1 MWLRTCGCR
10 GWVGRGVFC
19 GVLAFGFATTAAIE
33 FERDVAPIL
42 QQHCVRCH
50 HQDHRGGHLSLATS
64 EDMHALGYVIP
75 GDPDNSHVLDVVRS
89 IDGRPPS
96 MPKEG
101 EPLSAEQVEV
111 LRAWIADGAA
121 WPDGLVI
128 RQTSR
133 ADGSWWSFQS
143 LVAVEPPESID
154 LPAAWADNPIDRFV
168 YQRLAEQGLAPS
180 PPADRRDLIRRVT
193 YGVTGLPP
201 TPEQIREFV
210 ADDSPDAYERLVDRL
225 LASPHYGE
233 HWGRHW
239 LDVVRFG
246 ESRGFERNEIV
257 NNAWPYRDYVIRS
270 LNEDKPFDSLV
281 REHLAGDA
289 IGKDQPEIEAGV
301 IFLVC
306 GPYDDVGNQDA
317 AQAAQIRAN
326 TIDEIIRAT
335 GEAFLGL
342 TIGCA
347 RCHDHKFDPLLQ
359 RDYYAWYATFAGV
372 HHGDRTVATAQQRQD
387 REAAL
392 QPLLQQR
399 DAWNAKLAELEKQID
414 HAAEAAGDQLRSQWV
429 RPKIERTGTEE
440 RFAPVPARYVRLV
453 VLGAESNPAARAG
466 YGIDEFEVW
475 TASDPPRNA
484 ALASAGAQAEGQ
496 NRVAGDFADAYSA
509 ALTID
514 GKFGARW
521 LASGPELTITLPQL
535 ETIDRVLFSSDRRG
549 DAGSHPVANFV
560 SEYRIEVSSDAQQWT
575 RVADSYDRQPI
586 NAAHRRHRLIQATIT
601 PQQRQQQAEWNRE
614 LAQVNRQI
622 NAVPD
627 LPVWWAGN
635 FRPIPGPSHVF
646 LGGDP
651 QRTGPTVV
659 PSSLEVLDAVV
670 STYRLDDQT
679 PEGQRRQ
686 ELADWIVHPDNPLT
700 PRVLA
705 NRIWHYHFGTGIV
718 DTPSD
723 FGYMGGQP
731 THPELLDWLASQ
743 LQQHDW
749 RWKPLQRL
757 ILLSQTYRQSSAY
770 RPQAARVDA
779 DSRLLWRFPPR
790 RLSAEEIRDTLLT
803 IADRLDLQ
811 PGGPGFRLYR
821 YLQDNV
827 ATYIPLDEHG
837 SETYRRAVYHQ
848 NARSSVMDLLTEFDC
863 PDNAFAAPRRA
874 STTSPLQALTMLN
887 HRFSLDMADAFAER
901 LQRETESQDAAD
913 QVQRAFALA
922 YGRSADAIEQDAAV
936 AVVER
941 YGLRAFCRA
950 LLNSNE
956 LIYLP

>member
-1 MWLRTCGCR
+1 MRLRTCGYR
-10 GWVGRGVFC
+10 GWICRVVFC
-19 GVLAFGFATTAAIE
+19 GLLAICCGRAVAVDFQ
-33 FERDVAPIL
+33 RDVAPIF

-50 HQDHRGGHLSLATS
+50 DADHRGGHLSLATS
-64 EDMHALGYVIP
+64 ADMHAMGYVIP

-89 IDGRPPS
+89 VDGRSPS

-101 EPLSAEQVEV
+101 EPLSADQVNV
-111 LRAWIADGAA
+111 LRAWIAEGAP
-121 WPDGLVI
+121 WPEGLVVQ
-128 RQTSR
+128 QTSK
-133 ADGSWWSFQS
+133 ADGSWWSFQP
-143 LVAVEPPESID
+143 LIKVEPPDVLD
-154 LPAAWADNPIDRFV
+154 LPADWADNPIDRFV
-168 YQRLAEQGLAPS
+168 YRRLAEQGLAPS
-180 PPADRRDLIRRVT
+180 PPADRRALIRRVT

-201 TPEQIREFV
+201 TPEDIRAFV
-210 ADDSPDAYERLVDRL
+210 ANDSADAYERLVDRL

-270 LNEDKPFDSLV
+270 LNEDKPFDMLV
-281 REHLAGDA
+281 REHLAGDV
-289 IGKDQPEIEAGV
+289 IGRDQPEIEAGV
-301 IFLVC
+301 MFLVC
-306 GPYDDVGNQDA
+306 GPYDDVGNQDV

-326 TIDEIIRAT
+326 TIDEMIRST
-335 GEAFLGL
+335 GEAFLGM

-359 RDYYAWYATFAGV
+359 RDYYGWYATFAGV
-372 HHGDRTVATAQQRQD
+372 RHGNRTVATAEQRQARD
-387 REAAL
+387 QAL
-392 QPLLQQR
+392 QPLHQQR
-399 DAWNAKLAELEKQID
+399 DAWNAKLAELQKQID
-414 HAAEAAGDQLRSQWV
+414 QAAEAMGTELQSQWV

-440 RFAPVPARYVRLV
+440 RFEPVPARYVRLV
-453 VLGAESNPAARAG
+453 VLGAESNPAARGG

-475 TASDPPRNA
+475 TASDPSSNV
-484 ALASAGAQAEGQ
+484 ALASAGARAEGQ
-496 NRVAGDFADAYSA
+496 NRVAGDFEGAYSA

-521 LASGPELTITLPQL
+521 LASGPELTIELAQV
-535 ETIDRVLFSSDRRG
+535 ETVDRVLFSSDRQG
-549 DAGSHPVANFV
+549 DAGSHAVANFV
-560 SEYRIEVSSDAQQWT
+560 SEYRIEVSLDGQQWT
-575 RVADSYDRQPI
+575 QVADSYDRQPI
-586 NAAHRRHRLIQATIT
+586 HAAHRRHRLVRAAIT
-601 PQQRQQQAEWNRE
+601 PEQRQQQAEWNRE
-614 LAQVNRQI
+614 LAEVNRQI

-627 LPVWWAGN
+627 LPVWWAGD
-635 FRPIPGPSHVF
+635 FRPINGPFHVF
-646 LGGDP
+646 IGGDP
-651 QRTGPTVV
+651 QRPGQAVV
-659 PSSLEVLDAVV
+659 PTSLEVLDSAV
-670 STYRLDDQT
+670 SPYRLDDQT
-679 PEGQRRQ
+679 SEGQRRQ

-731 THPELLDWLASQ
+731 THPELLDWLADK
-743 LQQHDW
+743 LQQHEG
-749 RWKPLQRL
+749 RWKPLHRR

-770 RPQAARVDA
+770 RAEAARLDA

-790 RLSAEEIRDTLLT
+790 RLSAEEIRDTML
-803 IADRLDLQ
+803 AVAGRLDLQ
-811 PGGPGFRLYR
+811 AGGPGFRLYR

-837 SETYRRAVYHQ
+837 PETYRRAVYHQ

-863 PDNAFAAPRRA
+863 PDNAFSVPRRA

-887 HRFSLDMADAFAER
+887 HRFSLDMADFLAER
-901 LQRETESQDAAD
+901 LQREAGQQDVAA

-922 YGRSADAIEQDAAV
+922 YGRSADATEQDASV
-936 AVVER
+936 AVIDR

>member
-1 MWLRTCGCR
+1 MQLRTCGYR
-10 GWVGRGVFC
+10 GWICRFVFC
-19 GVLAFGFATTAAIE
+19 GLLAFCYDPAAAVD
-33 FERDVAPIL
+33 FQRDVAPIF

-50 HQDHRGGHLSLATS
+50 DADHRGGQLSLATS
-64 EDMHALGYVIP
+64 ADMHAMGYVIP

-89 IDGRPPS
+89 VEGRTPS

-101 EPLSAEQVEV
+101 EPLSADQVEV
-111 LRAWIADGAA
+111 LRAWIAEGAP
-121 WPDGLVI
+121 WPEGLVVQ
-128 RQTSR
+128 QTSK
-133 ADGSWWSFQS
+133 ADGSWWSFQP
-143 LVAVEPPESID
+143 LMTVEPPEVAD
-154 LPAAWADNPIDRFV
+154 LPADWADNPIDRFV
-168 YQRLAEQGLAPS
+168 YRRLAEQGLAPS
-180 PPADRRDLIRRVT
+180 PPADRRALIRRVT

-201 TPEQIREFV
+201 TAEEVRAFG
-210 ADDSPDAYERLVDRL
+210 ADDSADAYERLVDRL
-225 LASPHYGE
+225 LASPHYGQ

-257 NNAWPYRDYVIRS
+257 NNAWPYRDYIIRS
-270 LNEDKPFDSLV
+270 LNEDKPFDVLV
-281 REHLAGDA
+281 REHLAGDV
-289 IGKDQPEIEAGV
+289 IGRDQPEIEAGV
-301 IFLVC
+301 MFLVC

-359 RDYYAWYATFAGV
+359 RDYYGWYATFAGV
-372 HHGDRTVATAQQRQD
+372 HHGDRTVATAQQRQARD
-387 REAAL
+387 QAL
-392 QPLLQQR
+392 RPLHQQR
-399 DAWNAKLAELEKQID
+399 DAWNAKLAELQKQID
-414 HAAEAAGDQLRSQWV
+414 QAAGARGAEFQSQWV

-440 RFAPVPARYVRLV
+440 RFEPIPARYVRLV
-453 VLGAESNPAARAG
+453 VLGAESNPAARGG
-466 YGIDEFEVW
+466 YGIDEFEIW
-475 TASDPPRNA
+475 TASDPPANV
-484 ALASAGAQAEGQ
+484 ALASAGARAEGQ
-496 NRVAGDFADAYSA
+496 NRVAGDFEDAYSA

-514 GKFGARW
+514 GKVGARW
-521 LASGPELTITLPQL
+521 LASGPELTIELARV
-535 ETIDRVLFSSDRRG
+535 ESIDRVLFSSDRQG

-560 SEYRIEVSSDAQQWT
+560 SEYRIEVSLDGQQWT
-575 RVADSYDRQPI
+575 QVADSYDRQPI
-586 NAAHRRHRLIQATIT
+586 NTAHRRHRLVQATIT
-601 PQQRQQQAEWNRE
+601 PEQRQQQAEWNRKLAE
-614 LAQVNRQI
+614 LNRQI
-622 NAVPD
+622 NAVPA
-627 LPVWWAGN
+627 LPVWWAGD
-635 FRPIPGPSHVF
+635 FRPLNDPFHVF
-646 LGGDP
+646 IGGDP
-651 QRTGPTVV
+651 QRPGQAVV
-659 PSSLEVLDAVV
+659 PTSLEVLDPVV
-670 STYRLDDQT
+670 SPYRLDDQT

-686 ELADWIVHPDNPLT
+686 ALADWIVHPENPLT

-731 THPELLDWLASQ
+731 THPELLDWLAGQ
-743 LQQHDW
+743 LQQHEG
-749 RWKPLQRL
+749 RWKPLHRM
-757 ILLSQTYRQSSAY
+757 ILLSQTYQQSSAY
-770 RPQAARVDA
+770 RAEAADRDA

-790 RLSAEEIRDTLLT
+790 RLSAEEIRDTMLAV
-803 IADRLDLQ
+803 ADRLDLQ
-811 PGGPGFRLYR
+811 AAGPGFRLYR

-837 SETYRRAVYHQ
+837 PETYRRAVYHQ

-887 HRFSLDMADAFAER
+887 HRFSLDMADFLAER
-901 LQRETESQDAAD
+901 LQREAGQQDMAA
-913 QVQRAFALA
+913 QVQRAFALV
-922 YGRSADAIEQDAAV
+922 YGRSADATEQDASV
-936 AVVER
+936 AVIDR